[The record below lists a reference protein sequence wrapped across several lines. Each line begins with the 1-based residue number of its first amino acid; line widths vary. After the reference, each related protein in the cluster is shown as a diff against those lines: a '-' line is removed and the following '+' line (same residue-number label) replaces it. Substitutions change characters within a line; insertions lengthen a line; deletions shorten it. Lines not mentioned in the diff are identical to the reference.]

1 MMHFLECRY
10 LEGGRKFP
18 LYDCYGIVIAVRE
31 YMGLSPLPAYSD
43 IRKGPG
49 MDEAVAAEIP
59 NYQPCSPQSG
69 AIAVCWHGP
78 MARHIGIVVELDGT
92 LRVLDINP
100 RKNVTVSTLP
110 VFERRFRRVEYYT

>member
-1 MMHFLECRY
+1 MIHFLKCEY
-10 LEGGRKFP
+10 LEGGREYP

-31 YMGLSPLPAYSD
+31 YLGLSELPPYSE
-43 IRKGPG
+43 IRKGKG
-49 MDEAVAAEIP
+49 MDDAVAAEIP
-59 NYQPCSPQSG
+59 NYKTCAPQVG

-100 RKNVTVSTLP
+100 RKNVTLQTLP